1 MRTSPLPAPLSPR
14 ASERFGAGTPLLTA
28 FESKETPVRAR
39 RKPHAELVRRMLAA
53 QFPEW
58 ADLRIEPVEV
68 DGWDNTTF
76 RLGDRMSVR
85 LPSGPRYATQVDKE
99 HEWLPRLA
107 PLLPL
112 PIPVPLA
119 KGAPTSQ
126 FPLPWSVYQWI
137 DGEIA
142 QMARIDDLSG
152 FAAACAA
159 FLVALQRLD
168 AVDGPPPGAHS
179 YFRGCPL
186 TLEDPQ
192 RPYNTPGNWG
202 TREAIAILG
211 DRIDARA
218 ATDVWDAA
226 LARPW
231 SGLPVWVHGDIA
243 PSNLLVRNGCLSG
256 VIDFGCAAVGD
267 PACDLVIAWTFFSGE
282 SREAFRAG
290 LPLDDATW
298 ARGRGWALWKAVYV
312 LARTI
317 DTGPEEA
324 ADARHVLDEVL
335 ADHAS
340 TG

>member
-1 MRTSPLPAPLSPR
+1 M
-14 ASERFGAGTPLLTA
+14 
-28 FESKETPVRAR
+28 RAR
-39 RKPHAELVRRMLAA
+39 RKPHAELVRRLLAA

-58 ADLRIEPVEV
+58 ADLPIEPVEV

-85 LPSGPRYATQVDKE
+85 LPSGPRYAAQVDKE
-99 HEWLPRLA
+99 HEWLPWLA

-119 KGAPTSQ
+119 KGAPTSE

-142 QMARIDDLSG
+142 QIARIDDLPG

-202 TREAIAILG
+202 TREAIVILG

-231 SGLPVWVHGDIA
+231 SGPPVWVHGDIA

-256 VIDFGCAAVGD
+256 VIDFGCSAVGD

-298 ARGRGWALWKAVYV
+298 ARGRAWALWKAVYV

-317 DTGPEEA
+317 DTDPEEA
-324 ADARHVLDEVL
+324 ADARRVLDEVL